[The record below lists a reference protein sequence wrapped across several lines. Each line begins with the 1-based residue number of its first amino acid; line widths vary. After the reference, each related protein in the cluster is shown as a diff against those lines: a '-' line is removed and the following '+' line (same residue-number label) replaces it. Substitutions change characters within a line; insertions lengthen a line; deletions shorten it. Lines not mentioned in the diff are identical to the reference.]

1 MIWPCIC
8 LMLLMAAAVDDWEA
22 GADKWVHWEG
32 PMWDTAFH
40 DIIPKV
46 CVWNGVSPMSILL
59 HISLLQIQWHLK
71 GKVGSRYVYFTHQGR
86 QFSFFHC
93 CGALKKSMGEKWYA
107 NIHLKHNLSLIPL
120 TNPRQSSVCVSEC
133 LQTQRAHWH
142 LDIIYTGGVRNLL
155 FVARL
160 LV

>member
-1 MIWPCIC
+1 
-8 LMLLMAAAVDDWEA
+8 MLLMAAAVDDWEA
-22 GADKWVHWEG
+22 GADKWVHWEA

-40 DIIPKV
+40 DITPKV

-59 HISLLQIQWHLK
+59 RTSLLQIQWHLK
-71 GKVGSRYVYFTHQGR
+71 GKVGSWYVYFTHQGR
-86 QFSFFHC
+86 QFSFSTVVAHLRSQW
-93 CGALKKSMGEKWYA
+93 GKKWYA

-120 TNPRQSSVCVSEC
+120 TNPRQSFVCVSEC

-142 LDIIYTGGVRNLL
+142 LDIIYTGGVWNLRL
-155 FVARL
+155 IARL